1 MTASERI
8 GALREARLELAES
21 ISLPD
26 CVVCD
31 DRGCEWCGKVPEPW
45 PAETFTL
52 LGVTDLEQ
60 LVRDIDEELERRRL
74 A

>member
-8 GALREARLELAES
+8 RALRLEQALASVPE
-21 ISLPD
+21 

-31 DRGCEWCGKVPEPW
+31 DLGCMYCQKVPEVEPW

-52 LGVTDLEQ
+52 LGVADLEQ
-60 LVRDIDEELERRRL
+60 LVRDIDEELERRAGL
-74 A
+74 